1 MDANE
6 RENAADVSR
15 TVSNAGSA
23 AAGTAARMKKD
34 LSDKAEDA
42 KQTIREFGRNA
53 AEKLDKS
60 RSSAADALE
69 WTASSLHSRADQ
81 VSDFTH
87 SAADRVQDTANYV
100 RETDFQLF
108 KEDVQKLVKRYPGRS
123 LIAAAILGFV
133 IARGLRRIGA

>member
-6 RENAADVSR
+6 RENAADVAR
-15 TVSNAGSA
+15 TVSNAGNA
-23 AAGTAARMKKD
+23 AAGTAARMKRD
-34 LSDKAEDA
+34 ISDKAEDA
-42 KQTIREFGRNA
+42 KQSIRELGRNA

-69 WTASSLHSRADQ
+69 WTASSLHTRADQ

-87 SAADRVQDTANYV
+87 SAADRLQNTADYV

-108 KEDVQKLVKRYPGRS
+108 KEDVQELVKRYPGRS
-123 LIAAAILGFV
+123 LIVAAVLGFV
-133 IARGLRRIGA
+133 VARGLRNIRG